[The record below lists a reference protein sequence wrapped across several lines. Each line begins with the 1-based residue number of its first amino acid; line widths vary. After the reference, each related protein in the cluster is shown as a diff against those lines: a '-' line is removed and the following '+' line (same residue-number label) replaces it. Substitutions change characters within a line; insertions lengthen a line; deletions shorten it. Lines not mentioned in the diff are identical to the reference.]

1 MYMQVSEELMKLR
14 REQEELESKTKLR
27 VIGLSLFDTVLQ
39 VQCISSYKEIRTC
52 RETIVL

>member
-39 VQCISSYKEIRTC
+39 VQCISPYKEIHVEKLLC
-52 RETIVL
+52 YS